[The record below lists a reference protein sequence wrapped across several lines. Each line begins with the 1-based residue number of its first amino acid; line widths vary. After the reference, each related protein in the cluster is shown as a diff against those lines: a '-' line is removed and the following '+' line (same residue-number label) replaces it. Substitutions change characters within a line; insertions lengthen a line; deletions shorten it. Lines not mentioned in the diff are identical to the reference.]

1 VKFLESFG
9 QFCCDFIIGDDCKIA
24 VEVVTALVVL
34 LVFSLTNVH
43 RGVWFV
49 HERLYASLP
58 TTFHHRLAA

>member
-34 LVFSLTNVH
+34 LVF
-43 RGVWFV
+43 
-49 HERLYASLP
+49 
-58 TTFHHRLAA
+58 